1 MKKTCSP
8 PPPRPTPPRAS
19 LLPVMFVPH
28 DAGILFTERSKYV
41 KSVVEVNYGGYKKV
55 FETPQCTAS
64 NIWHQ
69 KSSLTL

>member
-1 MKKTCSP
+1 MKKRVL
-8 PPPRPTPPRAS
+8 RPHPAPPRAS

-28 DAGILFTERSKYV
+28 DAGILFTARSKYV
-41 KSVVEVNYGGYKKV
+41 KSVVKANYGGCKKV
-55 FETPQCTAS
+55 FEIHQRATS